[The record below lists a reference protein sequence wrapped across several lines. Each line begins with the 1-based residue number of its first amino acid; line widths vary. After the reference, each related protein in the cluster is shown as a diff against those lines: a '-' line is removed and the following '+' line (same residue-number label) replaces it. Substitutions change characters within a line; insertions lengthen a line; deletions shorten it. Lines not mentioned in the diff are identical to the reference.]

1 MTLSTWEH
9 PLNKKRRLNR
19 TAFREA
25 TKNALPRNVVNKIFS
40 YKEAANY
47 IRNTY
52 PHAHNQVRNVYTHWL
67 TNSNS
72 KMNMNTSEKLKFIDK
87 SINSIGHTQTAK
99 YINLINSEHQ
109 LSKLTKYLILVE
121 QKSPRS
127 ILKKLTER
135 EFVRKFLKQNDTT
148 TKEIFNVFRNRNL
161 WWNDSQL
168 HKIIGLI
175 GNRDDM
181 LKILKG
187 RLNQTIQEK
196 QKMVNSFEKST
207 AWKKKRPRTRGQMVY
222 LQRDV
227 DGRVLER
234 LKTDLSNIKRQ
245 KSNLQNLKTSTLRNK
260 IKRLPVLLSEWE

>member
-47 IRNTY
+47 LRNTY
-52 PHAHNQVRNVYTHWL
+52 PLAHNQVRNAYTRWL

-87 SINSIGHTQTAK
+87 SINSIGHGHTAK
-99 YINLINSEHQ
+99 YINLINSKHQ
-109 LSKLTKYLILVE
+109 LSKLTEYLRLVGGRTVMRLT
-121 QKSPRS
+121 SN
-127 ILKKLTER
+127 KLTER

-148 TKEIFNVFRNRNL
+148 TKEIFNVFRNRRL
-161 WWNDSQL
+161 WWNHSQL
-168 HKIIGLI
+168 HKIVGLI

-181 LKILKG
+181 LKILKS
-187 RLNQTIQEK
+187 LINQTIQEK
-196 QKMVNSFEKST
+196 QKMVNTFEKS
-207 AWKKKRPRTRGQMVY
+207 AAAKKKRPRTRGHMLY
-222 LQRDV
+222 LNAH
-227 DGRVLER
+227 GRVLER

-245 KSNLQNLKTSTLRNK
+245 KSNLQNLTTSTLRNK
-260 IKRLPVLLSEWE
+260 IKRLEE

>member
-47 IRNTY
+47 LRNTY
-52 PHAHNQVRNVYTHWL
+52 PLAHNQVRNAYTRWL

-72 KMNMNTSEKLKFIDK
+72 KMNTSEKLKFIDK
-87 SINSIGHTQTAK
+87 SINSIGYTQTAK

-121 QKSPRS
+121 KRSPRS
-127 ILKKLTER
+127 ILKPLTER

-161 WWNDSQL
+161 YLNASQL

-207 AWKKKRPRTRGQMVY
+207 ARKKKRPRTRGQVVY

-260 IKRLPVLLSEWE
+260 IKQLPIIWSELEY

>member
-47 IRNTY
+47 LRNTY
-52 PHAHNQVRNVYTHWL
+52 PLAHNQVRNAYARWL

-87 SINSIGHTQTAK
+87 SINSIGYGGTAK
-99 YINLINSEHQ
+99 YINLINSKHQ
-109 LSKLTKYLILVE
+109 LSKLTEYLTLVGK
-121 QKSPRS
+121 KSPGS
-127 ILKKLTER
+127 ISKQLTER

-148 TKEIFNVFRNRNL
+148 TKEIFNVFRNARLL
-161 WWNDSQL
+161 WNRSQL
-168 HKIIGLI
+168 HKIVGLI

-196 QKMVNSFEKST
+196 QKMVNTFEKS
-207 AWKKKRPRTRGQMVY
+207 AAAKKKRPRTRGQMVY
-222 LQRDV
+222 LNSH
-227 DGRVLER
+227 GRVLER

-245 KSNLQNLKTSTLRNK
+245 KSNLQNLTTSTLRNK
-260 IKRLPVLLSEWE
+260 IKRLEE

>member
-47 IRNTY
+47 LRNTY
-52 PHAHNQVRNVYTHWL
+52 PLAHNQVRNAYTRWL

-87 SINSIGHTQTAK
+87 SINSIGHGHTAK
-99 YINLINSEHQ
+99 YINLINSKHQ
-109 LSKLTKYLILVE
+109 LSKLTEYLRLVGE
-121 QKSPRS
+121 KSPGS
-127 ILKKLTER
+127 IKKQLTER

-148 TKEIFNVFRNRNL
+148 TKEIFNVFRNRRLL
-161 WWNDSQL
+161 WNRSQL
-168 HKIIGLI
+168 HKIVGLI

-187 RLNQTIQEK
+187 RLNQTIQTK
-196 QKMVNSFEKST
+196 QKVLNNTEKS
-207 AWKKKRPRTRGQMVY
+207 AAASKKRPRTRGQVKLNNTY
-222 LQRDV
+222 
-227 DGRVLER
+227 GRVV
-234 LKTDLSNIKRQ
+234 NIRRSGIQNLKRQ
-245 KSNLQNLKTSTLRNK
+245 KSNLQNLTTSTLRNK
-260 IKRLPVLLSEWE
+260 IKRLEE